1 MIYELLNVNLLQSN
15 LIHVFRIFFFEKVR
29 KVFTNFH
36 LDLYRLQRLNVK

>member
-15 LIHVFRIFFFEKVR
+15 LIHVFRIFFEKVR

-36 LDLYRLQRLNVK
+36 LDLYRLQRHNVK